1 MEILLKV
8 NCNIEGIEKT
18 FEIIENGGVA
28 VFPTDTVYGLGCN
41 PYNSNAVKKIY
52 EIKSREKIKSLP
64 VLAYSLEIVKK
75 ITYVDSFTEKI
86 IRKYWPGP
94 LTLILK
100 LTDEKL
106 KKSLKLDDKI
116 AIRIPDS
123 ECILKLLEKCNLLV
137 GTSANISGNT
147 SFTDPDECIKNIKNY
162 DIFLN
167 GGTITSKGESTII
180 EIKNETIEI
189 IREGVLKKEE
199 IIRT

>member
-1 MEILLKV
+1 MKV
-8 NCNIEGIEKT
+8 DCNTTGIEKT
-18 FEIIENGGVA
+18 FQVIENGGIA
-28 VFPTDTVYGLGCN
+28 IFPTDTVYGLGCN
-41 PYNSNAVKKIY
+41 PYNSSAVEKIY

-64 VLAYSLEIVKK
+64 VLAYSLEIVKE
-75 ITYVDSFTEKI
+75 ITHVDSFTEKI
-86 IRKYWPGP
+86 IERYWPGP

-100 LTDEKL
+100 LTDQKL

-123 ECILKLLEKCNLLV
+123 ECALKLLKKCNLLV
-137 GTSANISGNT
+137 GTSANISGNK
-147 SFTDPDECIKNIKNY
+147 SFMDPDECVKNIKNY

-180 EIKNETIEI
+180 EIKNEKIEV